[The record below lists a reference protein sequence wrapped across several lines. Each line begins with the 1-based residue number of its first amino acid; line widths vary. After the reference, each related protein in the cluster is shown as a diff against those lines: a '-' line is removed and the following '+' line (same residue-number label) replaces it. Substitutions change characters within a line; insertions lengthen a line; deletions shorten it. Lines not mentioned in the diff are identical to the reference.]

1 MRGITLLGTDTGVGK
16 TTVACGL
23 LRLAARRGIALT
35 PFKPV
40 ETGCSSEPSDADR
53 LLEAAGQPDLSPS
66 WIRSSA
72 FSPPLAPSI
81 AARLAGVA
89 IDPAR
94 LSADAARLSSG
105 GRPLLIE
112 SAGGLLAPYGPALS
126 SLELVD
132 LFDTSILLVAAN
144 RLGTINH
151 TRLALAQIQRQ
162 RAALAGLILVDTAPE
177 PGPDAPYNR
186 SELEALTGLRALG
199 VLPFC
204 APATHDAVADAL
216 ERHVDLSPVFAA
228 LA

>member
-23 LRLAARRGIALT
+23 LRLAARRGIALI

-40 ETGCSSEPSDADR
+40 ETGCSSAPSDAER
-53 LLEAAGQPDLSPS
+53 LLEAADQRDLNPAA
-66 WIRSSA
+66 IRSYA

-81 AARLAGVA
+81 AARLAGIT
-89 IDPAR
+89 IDASR
-94 LSADAARLSSG
+94 LSADAARLSRG
-105 GRPLLIE
+105 GRPLMVE
-112 SAGGLLAPYGPALS
+112 SAGGLLAPYGPGLS
-126 SLELVD
+126 SLDLPE

-151 TRLALAQIQRQ
+151 TRLALAQIDRQ
-162 RAALAGLILVDTAPE
+162 RAPFAGLILVDTAPE
-177 PGPDAPYNR
+177 PTPDAPYNR
-186 SELEALTGLRALG
+186 SEIEALTDLRARG

-204 APATHDAVADAL
+204 APATPSAVADAL
-216 ERHVDLSPVFAA
+216 ERHVDLSNLFEA